1 MKGNFSGPLNQVR
14 SKEGVERLVNLIC
27 LSYSAPSMFLYSG
40 KVFSEYMCASA
51 QKIRYEMGQRIQ
63 MEILLCSFGRFFEM
77 NKNCSALRKVVE
89 DYIISDFRKFQML

>member
-1 MKGNFSGPLNQVR
+1 
-14 SKEGVERLVNLIC
+14 
-27 LSYSAPSMFLYSG
+27 MFLYSG

-63 MEILLCSFGRFFEM
+63 MEILLCSFGRFLEM